1 MSKSNKLTVWIFA
14 ALVLGVIAGA
24 ALNAKYPALPAKSYE
39 VAIADVTKALEQ
51 EEGTGSLKDKLH
63 QISEDSTAT
72 TKQRWEQIASAIT
85 SEKKKTAF
93 AERAA
98 KAASREE
105 VMNPALKN
113 ILEIISIFTDIFL
126 RLIKMIIAPLV
137 FSTLVV
143 GVAKL
148 GDLKAVGRI
157 GGKTMLW
164 FISAS
169 FVSLLLG
176 CLLVNI
182 FKPGLM
188 MNLEPP
194 SALLDSGVDKGSMT
208 LKGFITHIIPS
219 SVVESMATNEILQIV
234 VFSLLFGVATAA
246 IGVKG
251 EPIIKALDSVGH
263 VMLKVTSMVMYVAPF
278 AVFAAMASVVAKKG
292 LGVLGTYAIFIGE
305 FYAGL
310 LLLWLILI
318 GVGYLLIKK
327 RIVTLF
333 GRLKEALLLAFSTA
347 SSEAA
352 YPKMMEELERFG
364 CNNRIVSFTLPLG
377 YSFNLD
383 GSMMYM
389 TFASLFIA
397 QSYGIDM
404 SIGDQML
411 MLLTLMVTSKGIAGV
426 PRASLVVIAGTLATF
441 GIPEAGLLL
450 LLGVDH
456 VLDMGRSATNVVGNA
471 IATVAVSKWEKSLK
485 D

>member
-1 MSKSNKLTVWIFA
+1 MSKSNKLTVWIFI
-14 ALVLGVIAGA
+14 ALVIGVITGA
-24 ALNAKYPALPAKSYE
+24 ILNSQYPAPPVKTYAEAISSLDLKLKEETNHSSLSVQLEKVLADSTLDQKSKWEKTNEIISKERKRGGFAE
-39 VAIADVTKALEQ
+39 VAL
-51 EEGTGSLKDKLH
+51 
-63 QISEDSTAT
+63 
-72 TKQRWEQIASAIT
+72 
-85 SEKKKTAF
+85 
-93 AERAA
+93 

-105 VMNPALKN
+105 SMNPVLKN
-113 ILEIISIFTDIFL
+113 ILEVISILTDIFL

-176 CLLVNI
+176 CLLVNL

-188 MNLEPP
+188 MDLELP
-194 SALLDSGVDKGSMT
+194 AATMDAGIDKGTMT

-219 SVVESMATNEILQIV
+219 SVIEAMATNEILQIV
-234 VFSLLFGVATAA
+234 IFSLLFGVATAA
-246 IGVKG
+246 IGKMG
-251 EPIIKALDSVGH
+251 DPIIKALDSVGH

-292 LGVLGTYAIFIGE
+292 LGVLSTYAIFIGE
-305 FYAGL
+305 FYTGL
-310 LLLWLILI
+310 LLLWVILFFA
-318 GVGYLLIKK
+318 GWLLIKGRVK
-327 RIVTLF
+327 TLF
-333 GRLKEALLLAFSTA
+333 SRIKEPLLLAFSTA

-404 SIGDQML
+404 PLDKQML
-411 MLLTLMVTSKGIAGV
+411 MLLTLMITSKGIAGV
-426 PRASLVVIAGTLATF
+426 PRASLVVIAGTLASF
-441 GIPEAGLLL
+441 DIPEAGLLL

-456 VLDMGRSATNVVGNA
+456 ILDMGRSATNVVGNA
-471 IATVAVSKWEKSLK
+471 VATVAVSKWEKALK

>member
-1 MSKSNKLTVWIFA
+1 
-14 ALVLGVIAGA
+14 
-24 ALNAKYPALPAKSYE
+24 
-39 VAIADVTKALEQ
+39 
-51 EEGTGSLKDKLH
+51 
-63 QISEDSTAT
+63 
-72 TKQRWEQIASAIT
+72 
-85 SEKKKTAF
+85 
-93 AERAA
+93 
-98 KAASREE
+98 
-105 VMNPALKN
+105 
-113 ILEIISIFTDIFL
+113 
-126 RLIKMIIAPLV
+126 
-137 FSTLVV
+137 
-143 GVAKL
+143 
-148 GDLKAVGRI
+148 
-157 GGKTMLW
+157 
-164 FISAS
+164 
-169 FVSLLLG
+169 
-176 CLLVNI
+176 
-182 FKPGLM
+182 
-188 MNLEPP
+188 
-194 SALLDSGVDKGSMT
+194 VDKGSMT

>member
-1 MSKSNKLTVWIFA
+1 MSKSNRLTVWIFI
-14 ALVLGVIAGA
+14 ALILGVLLGTV
-24 ALNAKYPALPAKSYE
+24 LNTTYPPTPAKSFE
-39 VAIADVTKALEQ
+39 QALTDVQLELTNQSGNLSEQVNTIIA
-51 EEGTGSLKDKLH
+51 
-63 QISEDSTAT
+63 DSTANQEEKW
-72 TKQRWEQIASAIT
+72 TKIVAAV
-85 SEKKKTAF
+85 A
-93 AERAA
+93 AA
-98 KAASREE
+98 KKSKALQDKLTIAAMREE
-105 VMNPALKN
+105 VMHPKLKG
-113 ILEIISIFTDIFL
+113 ILELIAIFTDIFL

-176 CLLVNI
+176 GILVNL

-208 LKGFITHIIPS
+208 LRGFITHIVPS

-246 IGVKG
+246 IGQKG

-263 VMLKVTSMVMYVAPF
+263 VMLKVTSMVMYVAPL
-278 AVFAAMASVVAKKG
+278 AVFAAMTSVVAKKG
-292 LGVLGTYAIFIGE
+292 LGVLSTYAVFIGE
-305 FYAGL
+305 FYLGL

-318 GVGYLLIKK
+318 GVGYLIIRK

-333 GRLKEALLLAFSTA
+333 SRLKEALLLAFSTA

-404 SIGDQML
+404 SMGDQFL